1 MITIMRLLGGIHLFP
16 GLYFWY
22 ETAIAYE
29 DIIRVRFDITRTG
42 GKAAVSTLKWWIM
55 GRDRR

>member
-1 MITIMRLLGGIHLFP
+1 MRLLGGIHPFP
-16 GLYFWY
+16 GY